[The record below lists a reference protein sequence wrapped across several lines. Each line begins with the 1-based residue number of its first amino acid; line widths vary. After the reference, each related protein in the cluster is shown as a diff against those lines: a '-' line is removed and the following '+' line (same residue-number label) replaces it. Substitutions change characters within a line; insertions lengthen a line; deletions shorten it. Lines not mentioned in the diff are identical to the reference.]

1 MKLLRNFWPIFM
13 LAVVLSLGSCTQS
26 KERGI
31 AMAQGFVKAWSG
43 DSATF
48 AKQVESINAAV
59 DSLTFKTPFVSAFI
73 EEAGKADSTMAL
85 AAKVLLNDG
94 NDVASELCDNI
105 IDGLADGTLNYT
117 QANAKVM
124 QLAQVCSRLKKEDLN
139 ATFGQLLDTKA
150 AGLTL
155 EKQMK
160 VYSGATT
167 PEKLGRALK
176 ADAQSP
182 TADKA
187 LIEKQLNALKSI
199 YNAEDYKKFID
210 SYKKD

>member
-73 EEAGKADSTMAL
+73 EEAGKADSTMAG
-85 AAKVLLNDG
+85 AAQRRQRCG
-94 NDVASELCDNI
+94 
-105 IDGLADGTLNYT
+105 
-117 QANAKVM
+117 
-124 QLAQVCSRLKKEDLN
+124 
-139 ATFGQLLDTKA
+139 
-150 AGLTL
+150 
-155 EKQMK
+155 
-160 VYSGATT
+160 
-167 PEKLGRALK
+167 
-176 ADAQSP
+176 
-182 TADKA
+182 
-187 LIEKQLNALKSI
+187 
-199 YNAEDYKKFID
+199 
-210 SYKKD
+210 